1 MVVDG
6 VLTGQA
12 CVAELGLCMV
22 RRMWRAGQWGK
33 VMREVRV
40 GKYDM
45 PLLYSVLFI
54 GRCYFIVESF
64 VCVVIVML
72 YLTLEPVSEHI

>member
-1 MVVDG
+1 
-6 VLTGQA
+6 
-12 CVAELGLCMV
+12 
-22 RRMWRAGQWGK
+22 
-33 VMREVRV
+33 MREVRV

-64 VCVVIVML
+64 FCVVIVML
-72 YLTLEPVSEHI
+72 YLTLEPVSVHI